1 MGIFGKLF
9 NKSSD
14 NFETELSELPGEDP
28 WSPEQGTWG
37 NPNSGVE
44 SNPNLQQN
52 WSSRADEMR
61 QYDTPDMDQRRDMDP
76 VVSGERFSGSVSPK
90 DIQLIMSKLDLISS
104 RLDNLSR
111 RLELSEG
118 NKRDRNLW

>member
-14 NFETELSELPGEDP
+14 NFETELPELPGEDP